1 MGAIKFPHASGNSMS
16 IGAPATNPASDLELK
31 LPATIGT
38 AGQVLKNSSTPGTL
52 EFGAGGG
59 ITEAD
64 YWYVTQDYSAG
75 DVTPLDAN
83 ISRMTTGPTSAP
95 LGTGMSKSS
104 GIWTFPSTGW
114 WEVTVHI
121 TFQIPANTASNYCY
135 VQTQG
140 TTNNSA
146 YSTLAE
152 GYAHASEINS
162 THYSGADSTLLL
174 DITDTANQKIKFNVD
189 VENNNVIVSGHST
202 VALTYFRF
210 IKLAAT

>member
-1 MGAIKFPHASGNSMS
+1 MS
-16 IGAPATNPASDLELK
+16 IAAPATNPASDLELK

-83 ISRMTTGPTSAP
+83 IARMTTGATSAP

-114 WEVTVHI
+114 WEVNCHLGFKV
-121 TFQIPANTASNYCY
+121 PANTASNYCY
-135 VQTQG
+135 LQIQT
-140 TTNNSA
+140 TTNNSS
-146 YSTLAE
+146 YVNTVE
-152 GYAHASEINS
+152 TYAHAAEINAE
-162 THYSGADSTLLL
+162 HYTGCHGTLLL
-174 DITDTANQKIKFNVD
+174 DITDTANQKIKFNAD
-189 VENNNVIVSGHST
+189 VENNNVQVHGHTS
-202 VALTYFRF
+202 VAISYFRF
-210 IKLAAT
+210 IKLAGT

>member
-1 MGAIKFPHASGNSMS
+1 MSTLKTGALRGTSGTADSIPLHASKQSVPFPGDVTCS
-16 IGAPATNPASDLELK
+16 
-31 LPATIGT
+31 GT
-38 AGQVLKNSSTPGTL
+38 ATG
-52 EFGAGGG
+52 FGSPG

-75 DVTPLDAN
+75 DVTHLDAN

-121 TFQIPANTASNYCY
+121 NFKIPANTASNYCY
-135 VQTQG
+135 VQVRG
-140 TTNNSA
+140 TTDNSN
-146 YSTLAE
+146 YSTLCE

-162 THYSGADSTLLL
+162 THYSGADATLLL
-174 DITDTANQKIKFNVD
+174 DITDTANQKIKFNLLYD
-189 VENNNVIVSGHST
+189 RNKS
-202 VALTYFRF
+202 LQKK
-210 IKLAAT
+210 IKLEQLRRETS

>member
-1 MGAIKFPHASGNSMS
+1 MSTLKTGALRGTSGTADSIQLHASNQSVTFPGDVTCS
-16 IGAPATNPASDLELK
+16 
-31 LPATIGT
+31 GT
-38 AGQVLKNSSTPGTL
+38 ATG
-52 EFGAGGG
+52 FGSPV

-121 TFQIPANTASNYCY
+121 NFKIPANTASNYCY
-135 VQTQG
+135 VQVRG
-140 TTNNSA
+140 TTDNSN
-146 YSTLAE
+146 YSTLCE

-162 THYSGADSTLLL
+162 THYSGADATLLL

-189 VENNNVIVSGHST
+189 VENNNVQVHGHST